1 MGSSLKH
8 KTHKELLELID
19 KVRQRIKKS
28 DTVKGMFEE
37 AGVDINL
44 IDYIPMT
51 FADLDV
57 SARTDHGIIYFNYSL
72 LNDDDFESDD
82 HYMVHEIMHVLQ
94 QCFGDGPTQSAS
106 DGNYLDNKFE
116 QEGFRAQTEYLSEE
130 YGEGVANQY
139 VDKVL
144 DYHKAPK
151 KERGKRKKDLLQIS
165 SKIN

>member
-57 SARTDHGIIYFNYSL
+57 SARTDHGVIYFNYSL
-72 LNDDDFESDD
+72 LNDDDFEFCIGRYEQKRNKSL
-82 HYMVHEIMHVLQ
+82 E
-94 QCFGDGPTQSAS
+94 
-106 DGNYLDNKFE
+106 GNALKSLEKFW
-116 QEGFRAQTEYLSEE
+116 
-130 YGEGVANQY
+130 VQY
-139 VDKVL
+139 S
-144 DYHKAPK
+144 
-151 KERGKRKKDLLQIS
+151 KRIT
-165 SKIN
+165 SKIDKLNR